1 MHGFCFGLYPE
12 VCSSPHHSHPPIP
25 CSYGTRLHHRQ
36 RRSLH
41 AATPTRVDRH
51 VIPRTPP
58 YEHLHRYL
66 TPTSASGGNVFAGK
80 LDARMTGDEAHAYV
94 PNLAAQGCS
103 YTFSDSSGVAQRLL
117 GSFAAGRDEQE
128 AAAIDALK
136 VNAPAMMSLLPF
148 VCAVIGPLLS
158 W

>member
-1 MHGFCFGLYPE
+1 
-12 VCSSPHHSHPPIP
+12 
-25 CSYGTRLHHRQ
+25 
-36 RRSLH
+36 
-41 AATPTRVDRH
+41 
-51 VIPRTPP
+51 
-58 YEHLHRYL
+58 L

-80 LDARMTGDEAHAYV
+80 LDARLPGDDAHAYV

-117 GSFAAGRDEQE
+117 GSFTAGRDEQE

-136 VNAPAMMSLLPF
+136 VNARTIISLSPL